1 MLHKVLGAFATLL
14 STAPPLSARAALLD
28 RACESPDQAGETE
41 ADVGLRLAEAFR
53 SQLVSF
59 GSSELPLARE
69 HVLGPAELTGTT
81 GLSAAAFVPQPA
93 QDEAK
98 LGAAGS
104 VIAAQL
110 ALVAIGLSKEVPLKV
125 LRDLEWWQLPSII
138 LGATAGSTLLLIL
151 ADRLAGSGRLLRAA
165 SLVLS
170 PERREVV
177 LRHEAGHFLV
187 AHLLGC
193 PVQAC
198 RISPWEYL
206 LSLGTGAP
214 AGTVFF
220 SSALCGA
227 AAEDAEERAIDV
239 ASVVL
244 MAGIAAEAASLGKA
258 SLGGASDEA
267 ALRALLERHG
277 QKHGQQHAVA
287 GGGGLVGESHA
298 WSREEAAA
306 RATARWAVAN
316 AVLLIA
322 GHRAAYE
329 ALCAA
334 LRRGAS
340 VGECL
345 VELDDSIRCSPSA
358 SPVSRVLS

>member
-1 MLHKVLGAFATLL
+1 MLHTVLGAFATLL

-104 VIAAQL
+104 VIAAQ
-110 ALVAIGLSKEVPLKV
+110 
-125 LRDLEWWQLPSII
+125 
-138 LGATAGSTLLLIL
+138 LLLIL